1 LAPEVYESPK
11 YDPQPTDIW
20 SLAVIFACMSL
31 RRFPWKAPRLTDTSY
46 KLFASPP
53 TPGTDPAEMAARR
66 ASEGRTSSETQLTP
80 GTGDPRRS
88 SAPNTHKPTDTDSTH
103 QHRHH
108 HHHHHH
114 RDQVGDGDAHSS
126 STASPGARIDA
137 PPKDVLKG
145 PWRLLRLLPQASRD
159 IIGLM
164 LQIDPKRR
172 ATMKD
177 LMADAWIS
185 DTPVCRQLEGG
196 KIVKAEGH
204 RHTLEQSTAVSA
216 GAGKD

>member
-1 LAPEVYESPK
+1 LAPEVYESSK

-20 SLAVIFACMSL
+20 SLAVIFVCMSL
-31 RRFPWKAPRLTDTSY
+31 RRFPWKAPRLTDASY
-46 KLFASPP
+46 KLFASPA
-53 TPGTDPAEMAARR
+53 TPGTDPTERAARR
-66 ASEGRTSSETQLTP
+66 ASEGRTSSETQRTP

-88 SAPNTHKPTDTDSTH
+88 STPNTEKLSDTDSTH
-103 QHRHH
+103 HHRR
-108 HHHHHH
+108 HHHHH

-145 PWRLLRLLPQASRD
+145 PWRVLRLLPRESRD

-164 LQIDPKRR
+164 LKIDPKHR
-172 ATMKD
+172 ATMED

-196 KIVKAEGH
+196 KIVKAGGH
-204 RHTLEQSTAVSA
+204 QHTLEQSTTVSA